1 MQNVYSMYSEDLI
14 SIHLLAEKKK
24 IMEKS
29 EIETLIQELNK
40 LSEFEKQNLAR
51 MKEIAHVLV
60 SYYMWWKQWSVKSV
74 ESKSKKGTVDK
85 DTVSDVET

>member
-74 ESKSKKGTVDK
+74 ESKSKRKTADK
-85 DTVSDVET
+85 DTASDVET

>member
-14 SIHLLAEKKK
+14 SIHLLAEMKK

-29 EIETLIQELNK
+29 EIETLIQELNN
-40 LSEFEKQNLAR
+40 LSEFEKQNIAR

-60 SYYMWWKQWSVKSV
+60 AYYMWWKQWSAKSV
-74 ESKSKKGTVDK
+74 ESKSKRKTADK
-85 DTVSDVET
+85 DTASDVET

>member
-1 MQNVYSMYSEDLI
+1 MYSEDLI

-60 SYYMWWKQWSVKSV
+60 AYYMWWKQWSVKSV
-74 ESKSKKGTVDK
+74 ESKSKRKTADK
-85 DTVSDVET
+85 DTASDVET

>member
-1 MQNVYSMYSEDLI
+1 MYSGDLI

-60 SYYMWWKQWSVKSV
+60 AYYMWWKQWSVKSV
-74 ESKSKKGTVDK
+74 ESKSKRKTADK
-85 DTVSDVET
+85 DTASDVET